1 MFERIDQL
9 SGKTEGDS
17 AGRGARMKKRI
28 VIVTTIIFA
37 MLSLSGCNKQIFD
50 MTYTFD
56 RCQIRMPDGSIIEGE
71 IETWTDYEDGDQ
83 IQVKIDGVYY
93 LVHSN
98 NIVLIS
104 HAYKQEGEG

>member
-1 MFERIDQL
+1 MDIDQN
-9 SGKTEGDS
+9 
-17 AGRGARMKKRI
+17 GRRGERMKKKI
-28 VIVTTIIFA
+28 VLVTTIIIA

-104 HAYKQEGEG
+104 HAYKQEGE

>member
-1 MFERIDQL
+1 
-9 SGKTEGDS
+9 
-17 AGRGARMKKRI
+17 MKKRI
-28 VIVTTIIFA
+28 ILVTTIIIA
-37 MLSLSGCNKQIFD
+37 MLSLSGCNKQILD
-50 MTYTFD
+50 LTYTFD

-71 IETWTDYEDGDQ
+71 IETWKDYADGDQ

-104 HAYKQEGEG
+104 HAYKQEDEE